1 MLLKLGILGVILIIG
16 GIVFSSEIQEFFP
29 NTSTNGVNS
38 VKSDVK
44 ILTSK
49 SIESVEDK
57 IELSMKKTGSKLI
70 EIKQNSSEN
79 IEEKISDKI
88 SFLNSSK

>member
-16 GIVFSSEIQEFFP
+16 GIVFSTEFQEFFP

-70 EIKQNSSEN
+70 EIKQNSSEY

>member
-16 GIVFSSEIQEFFP
+16 GIVFSDEIQEFFP
-29 NTSTNGVNS
+29 NTSTKGVNS
-38 VKSDVK
+38 IKSDVK

-49 SIESVEDK
+49 SIESAEDK
-57 IELSMKKTGSKLI
+57 IELSLKKTESKLI
-70 EIKQNSSEN
+70 EIKQDSSEY
-79 IEEKISDKI
+79 IEEKISNKI

>member
-70 EIKQNSSEN
+70 EIKQNSSEY

>member
-16 GIVFSSEIQEFFP
+16 GIVFSGEIQEFFP
-29 NTSTNGVNS
+29 NTSTKGVNS
-38 VKSDVK
+38 IKSDVK

-49 SIESVEDK
+49 SIESAEDK
-57 IELSMKKTGSKLI
+57 IELSMKKTESKLI
-70 EIKQNSSEN
+70 EIKQDSSEY
-79 IEEKISDKI
+79 IEEKISNKI

>member
-16 GIVFSSEIQEFFP
+16 GIVFSGEIQEFFP
-29 NTSTNGVNS
+29 NTSANGVNS
-38 VKSDVK
+38 IKSDVK

-49 SIESVEDK
+49 SIESAEDK
-57 IELSMKKTGSKLI
+57 IEVSMKKTESKLI
-70 EIKQNSSEN
+70 EIKQNSSEY
-79 IEEKISDKI
+79 IEEKISNKI